1 MQAFIRQRCDALK
14 RYLDARSEM
23 QINGMTISVV
33 PTGEVETGDAFGAQE
48 LVQVQI
54 FITGPQ
60 VAMPLPGTFWRPK
73 SEMTQ

>member
-1 MQAFIRQRCDALK
+1 
-14 RYLDARSEM
+14 M